1 MRWEDLENCF
11 NRAFF
16 HSFAKKKV
24 FLVFLLLVLCGILVI
39 FCRAL
44 ALDASGWV
52 AMSLVFLPIFLSS
65 GIMLSLG
72 VFLIRIYYHE
82 VKGLKGRYREILKH
96 SWQLIIGTSYL
107 SIPPI
112 LLYLFLWVIFGIFIF
127 LKEIPHIGPFIGVI
141 LTFAPFLIILSS
153 LLLALVNLF
162 LLFFVSPAV
171 ALRPVEKLHFDLGLI
186 RRFRK
191 QLFSNLVFFA
201 VAALPTAF
209 VIGILFLAAILTE
222 LHYLVAQQTLSLALQ
237 WFFIMVPFCACLT
250 PAVVFFFNFA
260 AESYNLLEIK
270 RKES

>member
-1 MRWEDLENCF
+1 MRWEDLEKCF

-16 HSFAKKKV
+16 LSFSKKKAL
-24 FLVFLLLVLCGILVI
+24 LVFPMLVLCGILVV

-44 ALDASGWV
+44 ALDASGWI
-52 AMSLVFLPIFLSS
+52 AMSLIFLPIFLSS
-65 GIMLSLG
+65 GILLSLG

-112 LLYLFLWVIFGIFIF
+112 LIYLFLWVIFGIFVL
-127 LKEIPHIGPFIGVI
+127 LKEIPQIGPYIGVV

-153 LLLALVNLF
+153 LLLAYVNLF

-171 ALRPVEKLHFDLGLI
+171 ALRPVQKLHFDLGLI
-186 RRFRK
+186 RKFK
-191 QLFSNLVFFA
+191 TSLFSNLLLFLI
-201 VAALPTAF
+201 ALFPTAM
-209 VIGILFLAAILTE
+209 VVLLLSLAGLLTE

-237 WFFIMVPFCACLT
+237 WFFIMLPFCACLT

-260 AESYNLLEIK
+260 AESYNLIEIK

>member
-1 MRWEDLENCF
+1 L
-11 NRAFF
+11 
-16 HSFAKKKV
+16 
-24 FLVFLLLVLCGILVI
+24 LVFPLLVLCGILAI

-44 ALDASGWV
+44 AMESAGWV
-52 AMSLVFLPIFLSS
+52 AMSLTFLPIFLSS
-65 GIMLSLG
+65 GILLSLG

-96 SWQLIIGTSYL
+96 SWRLIIGTSYL
-107 SIPPI
+107 SVPPI
-112 LLYLFLWVIFGIFIF
+112 LIYLFLWVIFGIFVF
-127 LKEIPHIGPFIGVI
+127 LKEIPQIGAFIGVI

-153 LLLALVNLF
+153 LLLVLVNLF

-186 RRFRK
+186 RRFRTR
-191 QLFSNLVFFA
+191 LFSNLMFFA
-201 VAALPTAF
+201 VATLPTTLT
-209 VIGILFLAAILTE
+209 IGILSLAAILTE

-237 WFFIMVPFCACLT
+237 WFFIMLPFCACLT
-250 PAVVFFFNFA
+250 PAIVFFFNFA